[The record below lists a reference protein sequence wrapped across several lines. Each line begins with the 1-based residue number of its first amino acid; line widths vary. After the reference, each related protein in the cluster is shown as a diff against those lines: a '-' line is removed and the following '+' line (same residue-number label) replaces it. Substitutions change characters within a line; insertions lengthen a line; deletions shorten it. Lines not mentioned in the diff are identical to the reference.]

1 MAEKTEK
8 LGGRIWFNIILFGLV
23 GQLAWAVENMFFNT
37 FLYNSIYKGATQSAV
52 DGSIDVMSAINLM
65 VAASAATAVV
75 ATFLAGTLSDK
86 LGRRKA
92 FICAGYIL
100 WGLVTASFG
109 AISRDNTAALF
120 GLTDEVRI
128 LTVTVSIVIVMDCV
142 MTVMGSVGND
152 AAFNSWVTDV
162 SSARN
167 RATVESVLSLLP
179 IFGTVAIMGLS
190 GAVGGI
196 GYDLFFYILG
206 GLVLLCG
213 VVGLFTLRDKAQMV
227 KTQGNY
233 FQNLIYGFRPRV
245 IRENKRLYLAFCAA
259 CISSTAFQVFFPY
272 IFIYLG
278 NVLNFSLDSVLASL
292 TPGLLAAAAAA
303 IVAVVVLLVCMGRL
317 MDRFGKEKFVWISIL
332 LYAAGL
338 VAAGFAKSAAVLLVC
353 AVPALGGWAL
363 LSIAVNASVRDFMP
377 ADKVGAFQGIRMLF
391 FVLVPM
397 VVGPY
402 IGNLVCRVSEVT
414 YTNEYGVVTSAPGN
428 VMFYAA
434 AAVAVFVFVPIL
446 FLRRYG
452 GFAVKDRADG
462 KE

>member
-75 ATFLAGTLSDK
+75 TTFLAGTLSDK

-245 IRENKRLYLAFCAA
+245 IRENKRLYLAFGAA